1 MFRISL
7 RQHVVAE
14 RRARFALPAICQ
26 VSLLP
31 ILLAAAG
38 CQPLEDDRQAA
49 DGLPEPRKELQIQ
62 GITGCVAFSPDC
74 SRIAGVSSSNWT
86 KGIVLDTRT
95 GKELLKLPEREVSIH
110 CVAYSPDGKL
120 IAWGLQGKS
129 SPHFRGFS
137 APDNP
142 KDLLL
147 LTDRAT
153 GKTLRRF
160 PSQLDA
166 VWQVAFSPDGRLLAS
181 ASEKIVRFWDVATG
195 KEVRVLHGH
204 TDDVLDI
211 AFNSDGKQLV
221 STGNDNTVR
230 LWDTETGAI
239 LTTRT
244 GPDTAVLGRVA
255 FHPGGRMLA
264 SSGSKVNERSRLN
277 EITINLWDSNDPTKV
292 ASLRGHKD
300 GTIITG
306 LAFHPDGRHLF
317 SLDEDGVV
325 CVWDI
330 MTRKR
335 IYTLNHSNPSHALA
349 ISPDGSRLAVVCGN
363 GQPSIIW
370 NMRPPDKERP

>member
-1 MFRISL
+1 MFCTFL
-7 RQHVVAE
+7 RQYVTAE
-14 RRARFALPAICQ
+14 WKGRFDLAPSFWAW
-26 VSLLP
+26 LLP
-31 ILLAAAG
+31 IFLTVTG
-38 CQPLEDDRQAA
+38 CQPDMVDQAA
-49 DGLPEPRKELQIQ
+49 AANLPEPHEELRIP
-62 GITGCVAFSPDC
+62 GFGGCVAFSPDG
-74 SRIAGVSSSNWT
+74 SRLAMQANNVMGV
-86 KGIVLDTRT
+86 VLNTRT
-95 GKELLKLPEREVSIH
+95 GKKLLTLPQREAFID

-120 IAWGLQGKS
+120 IAWGLQGRS

-147 LTDRAT
+147 LTDSVT
-153 GKTLRRF
+153 GKTVRTF
-160 PSQLDA
+160 PSQLET
-166 VWQVAFSPDGRLLAS
+166 VCQVAFSPDGKLLAS
-181 ASEKIVRFWDVATG
+181 ASCDHTVRLWDVAAG
-195 KEVRVLHGH
+195 KEVRSLQGH
-204 TDDVLDI
+204 TWEVLDI
-211 AFNSDGKQLV
+211 AFSPDGKQLV

-244 GPDTAVLGRVA
+244 GPDTTVLGRVA
-255 FHPGGRMLA
+255 FHPGGKMLA
-264 SSGSKVNERSRLN
+264 SSGSKVNVRSRLN
-277 EITINLWDSNDPTKV
+277 KITINLWDLNDPTKV

-317 SLDEDGVV
+317 SLGEDGVV

-335 IYTLNHSNPSHALA
+335 IYTLNHCNPSHALA

-363 GQPSIIW
+363 DQPSIIW
-370 NMRPPDKERP
+370 NLRPHDKEEP